1 MPIATRTTTAAAAA
15 AQDDFS
21 SALWALAGH
30 HVIHHFTMV
39 FCWTKAKAAAAPAA
53 EAKALPHIGDIKQC
67 PGTNKKV
74 CGKVSFNYNYTT
86 IIL

>member
-1 MPIATRTTTAAAAA
+1 MPIATRTTTAAAAAA

-39 FCWTKAKAAAAPAA
+39 FCWTKATAAP
-53 EAKALPHIGDIKQC
+53 AKALPHIGDIKQC
-67 PGTNKKV
+67 PGPNKKV